1 MQSQLQAVLTDLDR
15 GTASPAYRAL
25 LKTNNNL
32 DSVRQVFTDIINGS
46 AVLTSTSDPQNS
58 TLWSPPVLACADA
71 DEPFLCLM
79 LSHCKRPTPA
89 AIGCPAASQG
99 HRRLPHLLDLAPHR
113 AKGGLFV
120 GSQMVIC

>member
-71 DEPFLCLM
+71 DEPFLRPM

-89 AIGCPAASQG
+89 AMAVLQTAKVIAVCPIFWTLPRIARGAACS
-99 HRRLPHLLDLAPHR
+99 L
-113 AKGGLFV
+113 GLKW
-120 GSQMVIC
+120 